1 MTQPMI
7 DFDYHR
13 SEAIR
18 LRAEAVAGFVSRHRL
33 PERLGRKLSVFG
45 AALGLA
51 GAMFLAT
58 MLTAPPKTEAAA
70 EPRSAPPAW
79 SAAAQGC
86 IASLVCP

>member
-1 MTQPMI
+1 MVQPMI
-7 DFDYHR
+7 DYDYHR

-33 PERLGRKLSVFG
+33 PQRVGRKLALFG

-51 GAMFLAT
+51 SAMFLTT
-58 MLTAPPKTEAAA
+58 MLTVPPKTEAAA
-70 EPRSAPPAW
+70 EPRVAAPAW
-79 SAAAQGC
+79 SAAAHAC